1 MVARRAREPQRT
13 CVGCRR
19 VRGKSDLVRIARAPS
34 GTIAVDRGGRA
45 EGRGAYV
52 CPEQACIERARR
64 RLAGALRT
72 SNVDFTEISRELTV
86 V

>member
-1 MVARRAREPQRT
+1 MARRAREPQRT

-19 VRGKSDLVRIARAPS
+19 VRGKGDLVRMALTPG
-34 GTIAVDRGGRA
+34 GTVSVDRTGHG

-52 CPEQACIERARR
+52 CLERACIERARR

-72 SNVDFTEISRELTV
+72 SNVDFSEISRELTV

>member
-13 CVGCRR
+13 CVGCRQ
-19 VRGKSDLVRIARAPS
+19 VRGKGDLVRIARATS
-34 GTIAVDRGGRA
+34 GSVVVDRTGHA
-45 EGRGAYV
+45 DGRGAYV
-52 CPEQACIERARR
+52 CPDQACIERARR

>member
-1 MVARRAREPQRT
+1 MAARRAREPQRT
-13 CVGCRR
+13 CIGCRR
-19 VRGKSDLVRIARAPS
+19 VRGKSDLVRIARSAG
-34 GTIAVDRGGRA
+34 GTVSVDRAGHA

-52 CPEQACIERARR
+52 CPEPACIERARR
-64 RLAGALRT
+64 RLAGALRS

>member
-1 MVARRAREPQRT
+1 MVARAREPQRT

-19 VRGKSDLVRIARAPS
+19 VRDKGDLVRIARAP
-34 GTIAVDRGGRA
+34 GGPVLVDRTGDA

-52 CPEQACIERARR
+52 CPDPECIERARR

-72 SNVDFTEISRELTV
+72 SNIDFTEISRELTV